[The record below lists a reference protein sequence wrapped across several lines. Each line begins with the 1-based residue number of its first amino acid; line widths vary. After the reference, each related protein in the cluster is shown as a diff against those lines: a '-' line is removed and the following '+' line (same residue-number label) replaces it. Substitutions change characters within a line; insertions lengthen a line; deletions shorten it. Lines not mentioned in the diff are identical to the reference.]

1 MVDEKIHFCLFKKR
15 YNLHTGESDL
25 VNKTLLINTQGNS
38 FPTDNEVELQMG
50 KEI

>member
-1 MVDEKIHFCLFKKR
+1 MVDERIHFCLFKKR

-25 VNKTLLINTQGNS
+25 VNTTLLINAQDNS